1 MEFFIRMNGKIKKV
15 DILYTEKLD
24 ILKALIHPIRLKILN
39 ALLKKPNYPKA
50 LAKELNI
57 QPQKLLYHFKKL
69 EELGLVEK
77 IKEERISGS
86 VARFY
91 KVSPKLFVFNFL
103 GDSIFETAIEIPIN
117 TPIISG
123 WVAHFVQDSK
133 LNAKIVVGSPDLH
146 GPFSARARDAWSAAE
161 LSLYLGRFITTLD
174 KNPIVLDTAVDAD
187 IIKENLILI
196 GGPITNSITWKVNR
210 YLPLY
215 FDIESGNTIIDK
227 VEMKRYTDDNLGIVA
242 LIDNPFVEEEKRKI
256 LVCAGKKIAGT
267 RAAILSLIRYGER
280 FPHNSNFAFLVEGI
294 DKDSDGIID
303 DVTFVK
309 ELRL

>member
-39 ALLKKPNYPKA
+39 ALLIKPNYPKA

-161 LSLYLGRFITTLD
+161 LSLYLGRFISALD

-187 IIKENLILI
+187 IIKENLIQHN
-196 GGPITNSITWKVNR
+196 GGYGIKLQGYHSVLLGNNNSRIIQNKIMDNNGHGIA
-210 YLPLY
+210 LG
-215 FDIESGNTIIDK
+215 FDIYELSIYRNEIRGNSG
-227 VEMKRYTDDNLGIVA
+227 
-242 LIDNPFVEEEKRKI
+242 
-256 LVCAGKKIAGT
+256 
-267 RAAILSLIRYGER
+267 
-280 FPHNSNFAFLVEGI
+280 
-294 DKDSDGIID
+294 DGIYATNFTQSMNIENNLIPMYSVNSSVFLSGLLHFLLHAKRCPAHRQD
-303 DVTFVK
+303 RHK
-309 ELRL
+309 CE